1 MARNDLA
8 VFCSPFARYL
18 ERRLGSGLFFHE
30 VSGYLAGIG
39 FFGFVEAFEKI
50 DSFRRPRL

>member
-1 MARNDLA
+1 MARNDLT
-8 VFCSPFARYL
+8 VFCSPFAKYL

-50 DSFRRPRL
+50 DSFRRLRL